1 MATAAMAESD
11 QNPWKSRE
19 FRKWIPHL
27 QQALSCSPIRTVCH
41 ACGLISQGQKQSLM
55 AVEDPAK
62 HNELLLDM
70 LSNGDAQS
78 LHTFCEIVRKNEP
91 EANFAGFLDEV
102 QAVDGFI
109 RVTPGCR
116 KDCQRVTSLMKEFPS
131 TERQKVVEA
140 AEDLS
145 RMLKSRIALN
155 KRRKTIHLPKPTSAI
170 LVDLRSNEGVNSE
183 RLQALSAEIQH
194 LESVAAVV
202 NDIDMQQ
209 TDYEGLVTAPG
220 SNISADVETEIRQNP
235 CFVSIGAAS
244 ANRDRSIPETKQYL
258 QDTGFIDEN
267 TTVTEITAYR
277 RVTVD
282 VRVKMLA
289 IRGGKQLKQFEG
301 QSSSMVKLII
311 DVQYD
316 NWVCDNSVYRV
327 INNLRS
333 LLGGTNITASTVHG
347 ESGGTAVLV
356 QMSHQAHQKLY
367 ELCRDR
373 PETLGAL
380 HILEVS
386 TVDGAVVF
394 NLRHPASDT
403 NGLDLSVQEESDTDM
418 PLDGPGLGQDGL
430 FEAAAD
436 QPDRETSRKTAV
448 RSYSPHSLSSDASVG
463 TSGQAGY
470 PQVAPATKAMGTSLP
485 SSRGD
490 SSTSIISNS
499 SALSSAL
506 DKQAAQ
512 FAKASA
518 PRHSQRPRTTAHDH
532 DVKSASSSILAED
545 GPRSDGQQLTSAPGP
560 ARRYPETSATD
571 GAALPT
577 R

>member
-1 MATAAMAESD
+1 MFFM
-11 QNPWKSRE
+11 P
-19 FRKWIPHL
+19 
-27 QQALSCSPIRTVCH
+27 VCVYMYTPFFW
-41 ACGLISQGQKQSLM
+41 Q
-55 AVEDPAK
+55 
-62 HNELLLDM
+62 
-70 LSNGDAQS
+70 
-78 LHTFCEIVRKNEP
+78 FCAFSYHP
-91 EANFAGFLDEV
+91 
-102 QAVDGFI
+102 
-109 RVTPGCR
+109 
-116 KDCQRVTSLMKEFPS
+116 
-131 TERQKVVEA
+131 
-140 AEDLS
+140 
-145 RMLKSRIALN
+145 
-155 KRRKTIHLPKPTSAI
+155 
-170 LVDLRSNEGVNSE
+170 E

-490 SSTSIISNS
+490 SSTSIISK
-499 SALSSAL
+499 SSAL
-506 DKQAAQ
+506 DSQAAQ
-512 FAKASA
+512 FAEASA